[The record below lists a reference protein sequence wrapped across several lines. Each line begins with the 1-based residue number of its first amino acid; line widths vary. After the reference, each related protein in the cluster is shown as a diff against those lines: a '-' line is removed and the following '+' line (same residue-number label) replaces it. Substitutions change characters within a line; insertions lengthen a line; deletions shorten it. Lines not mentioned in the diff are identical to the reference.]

1 MAEFTIYHNP
11 KCSKSRE
18 ALGLLQDKGVDLE
31 IVEYLQTSLSRE
43 TLADFLHKIAEGPE
57 ALVRKD
63 KRFAELGLNAEDYAT
78 AESVVAVLQE
88 HPELMQRPV
97 IVRGARA
104 VIARPGDR
112 ALELLD

>member
-18 ALGLLQDKGVDLE
+18 ALGILQDKGVDLQ
-31 IVEYLQTSLSRE
+31 IVEYLQSPPSRE
-43 TLADFLHKIAEGPE
+43 TLAEFLKKITEGPE
-57 ALVRKD
+57 ALLRKD
-63 KRFAELGLNAEDYAT
+63 KRFTELGLKAEDYTSAD
-78 AESVVAVLQE
+78 SVMSVLQE

-97 IVRGARA
+97 IVRGSKAI
-104 VIARPGDR
+104 IARPGDR

>member
-18 ALGLLQDKGVDLE
+18 ALAILQEKSVDLE
-31 IVEYLQTSLSRE
+31 IIEYLQTVLSAQ
-43 TLADFLHKIAEGPE
+43 TLSEFLEKLDGEPE
-57 ALVRKD
+57 ALLRKD
-63 KRFAELGLNAEDYAT
+63 KRFTELGLKAEDYTTPGA
-78 AESVVAVLQE
+78 VIAVLEQ

-97 IVRGARA
+97 IVRGQQA

-112 ALELLD
+112 VLELLD

>member
-18 ALGLLQDKGVDLE
+18 ALAILQEKNVDLE
-31 IVEYLQTSLSRE
+31 IIEYLQTLPSARLLEEFLEKLSGE
-43 TLADFLHKIAEGPE
+43 PE
-57 ALVRKD
+57 ALLRKD
-63 KRFAELGLNAEDYAT
+63 KRFAELGLKAEDYTTPARVI
-78 AESVVAVLQE
+78 AILEK

-97 IVRGARA
+97 IVRGQHA

-112 ALELLD
+112 VLELLD

>member
-18 ALGLLQDKGVDLE
+18 ALGILQDKAVDLE
-31 IVEYLQTSLSRE
+31 IIEYLQSPPSRA
-43 TLADFLHKIAEGPE
+43 TLGEFLEKITDAPD
-57 ALVRKD
+57 ALLRKD
-63 KRFAELGLNAEDYAT
+63 KRFTELGLNAEDYQT
-78 AESVVAVLQE
+78 ADSVIAVLQE

-97 IVRGARA
+97 IIRGARA
-104 VIARPGDR
+104 IIARPGDR